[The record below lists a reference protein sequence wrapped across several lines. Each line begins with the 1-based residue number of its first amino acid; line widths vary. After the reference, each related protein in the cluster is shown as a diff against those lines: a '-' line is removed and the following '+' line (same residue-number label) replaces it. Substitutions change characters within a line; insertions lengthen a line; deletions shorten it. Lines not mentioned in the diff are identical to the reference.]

1 MKIVEKIK
9 TPIYEE
15 MELFE
20 KKFAQMMSSEVPLLN
35 RITYF
40 IVKRKGK
47 QIRPMLVFLI
57 AKMISKNELGEK
69 SYRGASILELIHT
82 ATLVH
87 DDIVDDSNQRR
98 GFFSVNALWKN
109 KIAVLVGDYLLS
121 KGLLISVDNRD
132 YDLLKIV
139 FDVVREISEGELLQ
153 IEKSRTMDLSEE
165 MYYKIIEKKT
175 AVLLAACCAIGA
187 SSVSA
192 NQEVISKMYE
202 FGKLLGMAFQI
213 KDDLFDY
220 GEKKIGKPLGIDIRE
235 RKVTLPFIY
244 SLSVLNLEDKKWVIN
259 TIKSHNKDKNRVL
272 KAISKIKEAGGLDY
286 ASKKMEMYKD
296 NAVKILDGFP
306 NSPYKESLI
315 LLANFVTTRDV

>member
-9 TPIYEE
+9 DPIYEE

-57 AKMISKNELGEK
+57 AKMISTNKLGEK

-98 GFFSVNALWKN
+98 GFFSINALWKN

-139 FDVVREISEGELLQ
+139 SDVVREISEGELLQ

-202 FGKLLGMAFQI
+202 FGKLLGIAFQI

-244 SLSVLNLEDKKWVIN
+244 SLSVLNLEDKKWIIN

-272 KAISKIKEAGGLDY
+272 KAISKIKEVGGLDY

>member
-20 KKFAQMMSSEVPLLN
+20 KKFAQMMSSEAPLLN

-57 AKMISKNELGEK
+57 AKMISKNKLGEK

-98 GFFSVNALWKN
+98 GFFSINALWKN

-121 KGLLISVDNRD
+121 RGLLISVDNRD

-139 FDVVREISEGELLQ
+139 SDVVREISEGELLQ

-187 SSVSA
+187 SSVSV

-244 SLSVLNLEDKKWVIN
+244 SLSVLNLEDKKWIIN

-286 ASKKMEMYKD
+286 ASKNNK
-296 NAVKILDGFP
+296 
-306 NSPYKESLI
+306 
-315 LLANFVTTRDV
+315 TQ

>member
-9 TPIYEE
+9 DPIYEE

-57 AKMISKNELGEK
+57 AKMISTNELGEK

-98 GFFSVNALWKN
+98 GFFSINALWKN

-139 FDVVREISEGELLQ
+139 SDVVREISEGELLQ

-202 FGKLLGMAFQI
+202 FGKLLGIAFQI

-244 SLSVLNLEDKKWVIN
+244 SLSVLNLEDKKWIIN

-286 ASKKMEMYKD
+286 ASKKMEIYKD
-296 NAVKILDGFP
+296 NAVKILDEFP

>member
-9 TPIYEE
+9 DPIYQE

-57 AKMISKNELGEK
+57 AKMISTNKLGEK

-98 GFFSVNALWKN
+98 GFFSINALWKN

-139 FDVVREISEGELLQ
+139 SDVVREISEGELLQ

-202 FGKLLGMAFQI
+202 FGKLLGIAFQI

-244 SLSVLNLEDKKWVIN
+244 SLSVLNLEDKNWIIN

-272 KAISKIKEAGGLDY
+272 KAISKIKEVGGLDY
-286 ASKKMEMYKD
+286 ASKKMEMYKG

>member
-98 GFFSVNALWKN
+98 GFFSINALWKN

-121 KGLLISVDNRD
+121 RGLLISVDNRD

-139 FDVVREISEGELLQ
+139 SDVVREISEGELLQ

-244 SLSVLNLEDKKWVIN
+244 SLSVLNLEDKKWIIN

-272 KAISKIKEAGGLDY
+272 KAIAKIKEAGGLDY

>member
-9 TPIYEE
+9 DPIYEE

-57 AKMISKNELGEK
+57 AKMISTNKLGEK

-98 GFFSVNALWKN
+98 GFFSINALWKN

-139 FDVVREISEGELLQ
+139 SDVVREISEGELLQ

-202 FGKLLGMAFQI
+202 FGKLLGIAFQI

-244 SLSVLNLEDKKWVIN
+244 SLSVLNLEDKKWIIN

>member
-9 TPIYEE
+9 DPIYEE

-57 AKMISKNELGEK
+57 AKMISTNELGEK

-98 GFFSVNALWKN
+98 GFFSINALWKN

-139 FDVVREISEGELLQ
+139 SDVVREISEGELLQ

-202 FGKLLGMAFQI
+202 FGKLLGIAFQI

-244 SLSVLNLEDKKWVIN
+244 SLSVLNLEDKKWIIN

>member
-9 TPIYEE
+9 GPIYEE

-57 AKMISKNELGEK
+57 AKMISTNKLGEK

-98 GFFSVNALWKN
+98 GFFSINALWKN

-139 FDVVREISEGELLQ
+139 SDVVREISEGELLQ

-202 FGKLLGMAFQI
+202 FGKLLGIAFQI

-244 SLSVLNLEDKKWVIN
+244 SLSVLNLEDKNWIIN

>member
-9 TPIYEE
+9 SPIYEE

-20 KKFAQMMSSEVPLLN
+20 KKFAEIMSSKVPLLN

-47 QIRPMLVFLI
+47 QIRPMLVFLV
-57 AKMISKNELGEK
+57 AKMISLNKLSEK

-87 DDIVDDSNQRR
+87 DDIVDNSNQRR
-98 GFFSVNALWKN
+98 GFFSINALWKN

-121 KGLLISVDNRD
+121 KGLLISIDNED

-139 FDVVREISEGELLQ
+139 SDVVREISEGELLQ
-153 IEKSRTMDLSEE
+153 IEKSRDMDLSEE

-187 SSVSA
+187 TSVSE
-192 NQEVISKMYE
+192 NQRLISKMYQ
-202 FGKLLGMAFQI
+202 FGKLLGIAFQI

-220 GEKKIGKPLGIDIRE
+220 GKKKIGKPLGIDMRE

-244 SLSVLNLEDKKWVIN
+244 SLTVLNQAEKKWMIN
-259 TIKSHNKDKNRVL
+259 TIKNYNNDKNRVL
-272 KAISKIKEAGGLDY
+272 KAISKIKEVGGLDY
-286 ASKKMEMYKD
+286 ARKKMKIYRDK
-296 NAVKILDGFP
+296 ALKILDDFP
-306 NSPYKESLI
+306 NNPYKDSLI
-315 LLANFVTTRDV
+315 LLANFVVDRDA

>member
-98 GFFSVNALWKN
+98 GFFSINALWKN

-121 KGLLISVDNRD
+121 RGLLISVDNSD

-139 FDVVREISEGELLQ
+139 SDVVREISEGELLQ
-153 IEKSRTMDLSEE
+153 IEKSRTLDITEE
-165 MYYKIIEKKT
+165 EYFEVIRKKT
-175 AVLLAACCAIGA
+175 ASLISTCCEAG
-187 SSVSA
+187 
-192 NQEVISKMYE
+192 
-202 FGKLLGMAFQI
+202 
-213 KDDLFDY
+213 
-220 GEKKIGKPLGIDIRE
+220 
-235 RKVTLPFIY
+235 
-244 SLSVLNLEDKKWVIN
+244 
-259 TIKSHNKDKNRVL
+259 
-272 KAISKIKEAGGLDY
+272 AISVQSDSEKENMRLLC
-286 ASKKMEMYKD
+286 AS
-296 NAVKILDGFP
+296 
-306 NSPYKESLI
+306 
-315 LLANFVTTRDV
+315 T

>member
-1 MKIVEKIK
+1 M
-9 TPIYEE
+9 
-15 MELFE
+15 
-20 KKFAQMMSSEVPLLN
+20 
-35 RITYF
+35 
-40 IVKRKGK
+40 
-47 QIRPMLVFLI
+47 
-57 AKMISKNELGEK
+57 
-69 SYRGASILELIHT
+69 
-82 ATLVH
+82 
-87 DDIVDDSNQRR
+87 
-98 GFFSVNALWKN
+98 
-109 KIAVLVGDYLLS
+109 
-121 KGLLISVDNRD
+121 
-132 YDLLKIV
+132 
-139 FDVVREISEGELLQ
+139 
-153 IEKSRTMDLSEE
+153 
-165 MYYKIIEKKT
+165 
-175 AVLLAACCAIGA
+175 LAACCAIGA

-202 FGKLLGMAFQI
+202 FGKLLGIAFQI

-235 RKVTLPFIY
+235 RKVTLPLIY
-244 SLSVLNLEDKKWVIN
+244 SLSVLNLEDKKWIIN

>member
-9 TPIYEE
+9 SPIYEE

-20 KKFAQMMSSEVPLLN
+20 KKFAEIMSSKVPLLN

-47 QIRPMLVFLI
+47 QIRPMLVFLV
-57 AKMISKNELGEK
+57 AKMISLNKLSEK

-98 GFFSVNALWKN
+98 GFFSINALWKN

-121 KGLLISVDNRD
+121 KGLLISIDNED

-139 FDVVREISEGELLQ
+139 SDVVREISEGELLQ
-153 IEKSRTMDLSEE
+153 IEKSRDMDLSEE

-187 SSVSA
+187 TSVSE
-192 NQEVISKMYE
+192 NQRLISKMYE
-202 FGKLLGMAFQI
+202 FGKLLGIAFQI

-220 GEKKIGKPLGIDIRE
+220 GKKKIGKPLGIDMRE

-244 SLSVLNLEDKKWVIN
+244 SLTVLNQAEKKWMIN
-259 TIKSHNKDKNRVL
+259 TIKNYNKDKNRVL
-272 KAISKIKEAGGLDY
+272 KAISKIKEVGGLDY
-286 ASKKMEMYKD
+286 ARKKMKIYRDK
-296 NAVKILDGFP
+296 ALKILDDFP
-306 NSPYKESLI
+306 NNPYKDSLI
-315 LLANFVTTRDV
+315 LLANFVVDRDA

>member
-1 MKIVEKIK
+1 
-9 TPIYEE
+9 
-15 MELFE
+15 
-20 KKFAQMMSSEVPLLN
+20 
-35 RITYF
+35 
-40 IVKRKGK
+40 
-47 QIRPMLVFLI
+47 MLVFLI
-57 AKMISKNELGEK
+57 AKMISTNKLGEK

-98 GFFSVNALWKN
+98 GFFSINALWKN

-139 FDVVREISEGELLQ
+139 SDVVREISEGELLQ

-202 FGKLLGMAFQI
+202 FGKLLGIAFQI

-244 SLSVLNLEDKKWVIN
+244 SLSVLNLEDKKWIIN

-272 KAISKIKEAGGLDY
+272 KAISKIKESGGLDY

>member
-9 TPIYEE
+9 SPIYEE

-20 KKFAQMMSSEVPLLN
+20 KKFAEIMSSKVPLLN

-47 QIRPMLVFLI
+47 QIRPMLVFLV
-57 AKMISKNELGEK
+57 AKMISLNKLSEK

-87 DDIVDDSNQRR
+87 DDIVDNSNQRR
-98 GFFSVNALWKN
+98 GFFSINALWKN

-121 KGLLISVDNRD
+121 KGLLISIDNED

-139 FDVVREISEGELLQ
+139 SDVVREISEGELLQ
-153 IEKSRTMDLSEE
+153 IEKSRDMDLSEE

-187 SSVSA
+187 TSVSE
-192 NQEVISKMYE
+192 NQRLISKMYE
-202 FGKLLGMAFQI
+202 FGKLLGIAFQI

-220 GEKKIGKPLGIDIRE
+220 GKKKIGKPLGIDIRE

-244 SLSVLNLEDKKWVIN
+244 SLTVLNQAEKKWMIN
-259 TIKSHNKDKNRVL
+259 TIKNYNKDKNRVL
-272 KAISKIKEAGGLDY
+272 KAISKIKEVGGLDY
-286 ASKKMEMYKD
+286 ARKKMKIYRDK
-296 NAVKILDGFP
+296 ALKILDDFP
-306 NSPYKESLI
+306 NNPYKDSLI
-315 LLANFVTTRDV
+315 LLANFVVDRDA

>member
-98 GFFSVNALWKN
+98 GFFSINALWKN

-121 KGLLISVDNRD
+121 RGLLISVDNSD

-139 FDVVREISEGELLQ
+139 SDVVREISEGELLQ

-192 NQEVISKMYE
+192 NREVISKMYE

-244 SLSVLNLEDKKWVIN
+244 SLSVLNLEDKKWIIN
-259 TIKSHNKDKNRVL
+259 TIKSHNEDKNRVL
-272 KAISKIKEAGGLDY
+272 KAIAKIKEAGGLDY

>member
-9 TPIYEE
+9 DPIYEE

-57 AKMISKNELGEK
+57 AKMISTNELGEK

-98 GFFSVNALWKN
+98 GFFSINALWKN

-139 FDVVREISEGELLQ
+139 SDVVREISEGELLQ

-202 FGKLLGMAFQI
+202 FGKLLGIAFQI

-244 SLSVLNLEDKKWVIN
+244 SLSVLNLEDKKWIIN

-306 NSPYKESLI
+306 NSRYKESLI

>member
-98 GFFSVNALWKN
+98 GFFSINALWKN

-139 FDVVREISEGELLQ
+139 SDVVREISEGELLQ

-175 AVLLAACCAIGA
+175 AVLLAACCSIGA
-187 SSVSA
+187 SSVSE

-244 SLSVLNLEDKKWVIN
+244 SLSVLNLEDKKWIIN

>member
-57 AKMISKNELGEK
+57 AKMISTNKLGEK

-87 DDIVDDSNQRR
+87 DDVVDDSNQRR
-98 GFFSVNALWKN
+98 GFFSINALWKN

-139 FDVVREISEGELLQ
+139 SDVVREISEGELLQ

-165 MYYKIIEKKT
+165 IYYKIIEKKT

-202 FGKLLGMAFQI
+202 FGKLLGIAFQI

>member
-57 AKMISKNELGEK
+57 AKMISTNKLGEK

-98 GFFSVNALWKN
+98 GFFSINALWKN

-139 FDVVREISEGELLQ
+139 SDVVREISEGELLQ

-202 FGKLLGMAFQI
+202 FGKLLGIAFQI

-244 SLSVLNLEDKKWVIN
+244 SLSVLNLEDKKWIIN